1 MSQQKHLT
9 ITVEKGKQRFSVTSP
24 LGGVGRFVF
33 VVNDQFTNAPNTTQ
47 IASGAGKSGAAGNNA
62 AIHSPHTYQ
71 QQSVG
76 AGGIAKNLGLKD
88 PKGYH
93 VSKHHPKHHAK
104 HGKHKQHQKEVV
116 FVINKQTVK
125 LARGSRNASATQIAS
140 GAGKYSTGGTNSAI
154 ESRGTRQQHAVGGG
168 SGSKAINKESK
179 HHDRKSKHHGWKSK
193 YHGWKSKYHDW
204 KFKQEHQKRK
214 ERIKTK

>member
-1 MSQQKHLT
+1 MKRVSQKDHLT

-62 AIHSPHTYQ
+62 AIQSPHTYQ

-88 PKGYH
+88 PKDH
-93 VSKHHPKHHAK
+93 PVSKHHPKHHAK
-104 HGKHKQHQKEVV
+104 HGKFKHHQKEVV
-116 FVINKQTVK
+116 FVINKQIVK
-125 LARGSRNASATQIAS
+125 LPRGSRNASATQIAS

-154 ESRGTRQQHAVGGG
+154 ESRRTRQQHAVGGG
-168 SGSKAINKESK
+168 SGSKAINKDIQ
-179 HHDRKSKHHGWKSK
+179 HRDRKSKHHDWKPE
-193 YHGWKSKYHDW
+193 YRDW
-204 KFKQEHQKRK
+204 KFKQEHEKKKRSY
-214 ERIKTK
+214 

>member
-1 MSQQKHLT
+1 MSQKDHLT

-62 AIHSPHTYQ
+62 AIQSPHTYQ

-88 PKGYH
+88 PKDH
-93 VSKHHPKHHAK
+93 PVSKHHPKHHAK
-104 HGKHKQHQKEVV
+104 HGKFKHHQKEVV
-116 FVINKQTVK
+116 FVINKQIVK
-125 LARGSRNASATQIAS
+125 LPRGSRNASATQIAS

-168 SGSKAINKESK
+168 SGSKAINKDIR
-179 HHDRKSKHHGWKSK
+179 HRDRKSKHHDWKPE
-193 YHGWKSKYHDW
+193 YRDW
-204 KFKQEHQKRK
+204 KFKQEHQKKKRSY
-214 ERIKTK
+214 

>member
-1 MSQQKHLT
+1 MSQKEHLT

-47 IASGAGKSGAAGNNA
+47 IASGASKSSAAGNNA
-62 AIHSPHTYQ
+62 AIKSPHTYQ

-88 PKGYH
+88 PKDKDH
-93 VSKHHPKHHAK
+93 FSKHHPKHHSK
-104 HGKHKQHQKEVV
+104 HSKHKKNQKEVV
-116 FVINKQTVK
+116 FVINKQVVK
-125 LARGSRNASATQIAS
+125 LPKGGQNASATQIAS

-154 ESRGTRQQHAVGGG
+154 ESRGTRQQHAVGG
-168 SGSKAINKESK
+168 SGSKAINKDANQRKRKLKHHNWKSK
-179 HHDRKSKHHGWKSK
+179 HHDWKSR
-193 YHGWKSKYHDW
+193 HDHRT
-204 KFKQEHQKRK
+204 KK
-214 ERIKTK
+214 KTY